1 MKIFAEPV
9 EAAERLEELISLAQ
23 RDDEVIICREGI
35 PIAVLTAV
43 RVDADRSSD
52 RLLELMAEGRPAAD
66 GQTSNH
72 DEFYDENGL
81 PK

>member
-23 RDDEVIICREGI
+23 RNDEVNICREGVL
-35 PIAVLTAV
+35 PAVLTAV
-43 RVDADRSSD
+43 RQDVDRRSD
-52 RLLELMAEGRPAAD
+52 RLWALMAEGRPAGD
-66 GQTSNH
+66 STTSNR

>member
-23 RDDEVIICREGI
+23 RDDEVIICREGV
-35 PIAVLTAV
+35 PIAVFTAV
-43 RVDADRSSD
+43 QEDFDRSSD
-52 RLLELMAEGRPAAD
+52 RLLKLMAKGRPAANR
-66 GQTSNH
+66 QTSNH
-72 DEFYDENGL
+72 DAFYEENGL